1 MFDLGEE
8 GRRRGMSAARVG
20 GRPPPFIGPE
30 GGGGAG
36 GFNGR
41 PRRRVHCGRFMAWER
56 GGAAPV
62 A

>member
-1 MFDLGEE
+1 MASRRRERSSEVAMFDLREE

-36 GFNGR
+36 GFNGQ
-41 PRRRVHCGRFMAWER
+41 P
-56 GGAAPV
+56 
-62 A
+62 